1 MDKSI
6 TESSKDIK
14 KVYVTNTLT
23 GKKEELVPVEEGKIK
38 MYACGVTVYDHCHIG
53 HALQA
58 IFFDVIRRF
67 LSYIGYDVTYVRN
80 YTDIDDKII
89 NKAKEQGISPLK
101 LSSDMII
108 SSDEDMAAIGCLS
121 PSFTP
126 KVSEVIPDIINM
138 VQTLIDKGYAY
149 DNGKGDVY
157 YRVRK
162 KSDYGKLSHQNLDQI
177 RSNSRELQSSDKEDE
192 LDFALW
198 KADSGPDSSWSSPWG
213 MGRPGW
219 HIECSTMAKKF
230 LGDSIDIHGGGR
242 DLVFPHHENEIAQSE
257 ACNGVP
263 FAKYWIHCGLL
274 TINKQKMSKSLGNHL
289 FIKDFLKSWDYE
301 ILRLTI
307 LLNNYSSNV
316 DFSNSVF
323 LNSHKRLYYYYTT
336 CSKLEEIK
344 NQMSFTDKDSILK
357 GHEDI
362 SSLKED
368 FISIM
373 CDDFNSC
380 EAIARINKA
389 FKRSQELL
397 KLKKSASRS
406 KTAGIYL
413 DTFRELFGVFGLLT
427 HPFQEK
433 ASYLKESLLPSL
445 SITKEEIESLI
456 NERNQARSQKNY
468 TLSDSIR
475 DELGS
480 KGIELMD
487 TPSGTEWMINVD
499 K

>member
-1 MDKSI
+1 MDKSKANDA
-6 TESSKDIK
+6 TTIK
-14 KVYVTNTLT
+14 VWVTNTLT
-23 GKKEELVPVEEGKIK
+23 GKKEELIPIEEGKIK

-89 NKAKEQGISPLK
+89 NKAKELGISPLE
-101 LSSDMII
+101 LSSQMIA
-108 SSDEDMAAIGCLS
+108 SSDEDMTAIGCLL
-121 PSFTP
+121 PTFTP
-126 KVSEVIPDIINM
+126 KVSEVIPDIIAM

-157 YRVRK
+157 YRVRR

-177 RSNSRELQSSDKEDE
+177 RSKSRELHSSDKEDD

-198 KADSGPDSSWSSPWG
+198 KADSGADSSWPSPWG
-213 MGRPGW
+213 KGRPGW

-257 ACNGVP
+257 ACNGVK
-263 FAKYWIHCGLL
+263 FASYWIHCGLL

-336 CSKLEEIK
+336 CAKLEDIK
-344 NQMSFTDKDSILK
+344 NQMSYTDKDPLLK
-357 GHEDI
+357 EHEDLLSI
-362 SSLKED
+362 KKD

-406 KTAGIYL
+406 KTAGMYL
-413 DTFRELFGVFGLLT
+413 ESFKELFSVFGLLS

-433 ASYLKESLLPSL
+433 ATYLKESLLPSL
-445 SITKEEIESLI
+445 NITKEDILSLI
-456 NERNQARSQKNY
+456 DKRNQARAEKNY
-468 TLSDSIR
+468 PLSDSIR
-475 DELGS
+475 EELSS
-480 KGIELMD
+480 KGIEVMD
-487 TPSGTEWMINVD
+487 TPAGTEWLINVD
-499 K
+499 R